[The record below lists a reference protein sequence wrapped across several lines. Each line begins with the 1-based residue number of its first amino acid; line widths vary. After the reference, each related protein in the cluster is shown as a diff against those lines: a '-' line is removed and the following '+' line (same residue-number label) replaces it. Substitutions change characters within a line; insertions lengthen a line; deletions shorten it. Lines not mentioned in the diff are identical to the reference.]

1 MKKTTSYNYTVSVGE
16 DLKKKKVLFTVALA
30 LLLFQITAVF
40 LWLDMDFSV
49 HISYSPVSIW
59 EVQPC

>member
-16 DLKKKKVLFTVALA
+16 DLKKKKKVLFTVALA

-40 LWLDMDFSV
+40 L
-49 HISYSPVSIW
+49 
-59 EVQPC
+59 